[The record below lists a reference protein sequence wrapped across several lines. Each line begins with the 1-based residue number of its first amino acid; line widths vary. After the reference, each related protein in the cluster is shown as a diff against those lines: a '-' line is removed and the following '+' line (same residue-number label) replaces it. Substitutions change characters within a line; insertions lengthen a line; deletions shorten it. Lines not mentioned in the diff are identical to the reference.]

1 MNKIKKNLWLLI
13 LQVTITVVAVAQPYQ
28 KGTFSVSAGAE
39 VLFAESKLSQSHK
52 TGGGASIKGEYVFG
66 NHTSATLASGYYFMN
81 AKNTGLLPQQNIA
94 SIPLKGGVRYYF
106 GNFYGSGEVGAIY
119 FTDFAK
125 GTSFVYSA
133 GLGDKIA
140 INTRIFDIGLRH
152 ESWVKKG
159 NTNSVIALRVGYEFS
174 VNLKPVRNTK
184 HF

>member
-1 MNKIKKNLWLLI
+1 MNKLKKTVLLI
-13 LQVTITVVAVAQPYQ
+13 IYQVAISIVLIAQPYQ

-39 VLFAESKLSQSHK
+39 ALFAESKLSQSHK

-66 NHTSATLASGYYFMN
+66 KHTSATLASGFYFMN
-81 AKNTGLLPQQNIA
+81 GKNTGLLQHQNIA
-94 SIPLKGGVRYYF
+94 AIPLKGGVRYYF

-119 FTDFAK
+119 FTDFSK
-125 GTSFVYSA
+125 GTSFVYSV

-140 INTRIFDIGLRH
+140 INTRVIDIGLRH
-152 ESWVKKG
+152 ESWTRNG
-159 NTNSVIALRVGYEFS
+159 NTNSVIAFRLGYEFL